1 MKIAVEGCCHG
12 ELDKIY
18 ETIAY
23 LEKKEGVKVDLLL
36 CCGDF
41 QAVRNEEDMKCMAV
55 PAKYRRMQSFYK
67 SVSELPFSF
76 TLVQDM
82 SRINM
87 ACFCIRYYSGEKKAP
102 VLTIFIGGNHEASN
116 HLQELPY
123 GGWVAPNIY
132 YLGRSSFN
140 LRNFCVIQREH

>member
-1 MKIAVEGCCHG
+1 MICFVINILNVVLFAIYKSPKDSIESKTCAMKIAVEGCCHG

-67 SVSELPFSF
+67 SVFELPFPF
-76 TLVQDM
+76 TLVPYM
-82 SRINM
+82 STNKHGL
-87 ACFCIRYYSGEKKAP
+87 F
-102 VLTIFIGGNHEASN
+102 L
-116 HLQELPY
+116 LQILFWREE
-123 GGWVAPNIY
+123 G
-132 YLGRSSFN
+132 SSPDN
-140 LRNFCVIQREH
+140 LNWREPRGF